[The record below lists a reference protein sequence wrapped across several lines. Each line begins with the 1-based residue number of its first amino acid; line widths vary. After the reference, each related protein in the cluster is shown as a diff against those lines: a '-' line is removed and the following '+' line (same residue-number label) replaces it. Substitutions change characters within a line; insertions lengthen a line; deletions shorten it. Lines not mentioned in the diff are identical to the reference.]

1 MRFVWTLIFQTV
13 IQKTLKYHYF
23 TTKSV
28 ITFVP
33 VPGTVYFWNRFPKV
47 LPLIT
52 DTIRRDNPPA
62 DTAIGH
68 TFHLTWAMPRHANR
82 LAWPWLFLYSVDEI
96 WIFCLSN
103 VCGGNVAKTAHVFTI
118 WSSTWNG
125 VRLTWNGVWFHP
137 ITSGAMLKLVVCT
150 NKLYL

>member
-1 MRFVWTLIFQTV
+1 M
-13 IQKTLKYHYF
+13 YHYF

-28 ITFVP
+28 IKFVP
-33 VPGTVYFWNRFPKV
+33 VPGTVYFWNRFSKV

-52 DTIRRDNPPA
+52 DTIRRDDPPA
-62 DTAIGH
+62 DAAIGH

-103 VCGGNVAKTAHVFTI
+103 VCGGNVAKRFEPLDIAHVFTI
-118 WSSTWNG
+118 CSSTWNG

-137 ITSGAMLKLVVCT
+137 INSGAMLKLVVCT
-150 NKLYL
+150 NKLYS